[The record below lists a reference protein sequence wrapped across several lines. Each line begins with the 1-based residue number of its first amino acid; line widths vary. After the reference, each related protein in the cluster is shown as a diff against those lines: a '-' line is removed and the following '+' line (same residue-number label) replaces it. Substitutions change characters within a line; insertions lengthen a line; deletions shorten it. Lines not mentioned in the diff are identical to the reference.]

1 MSIKNELGKANSLLK
16 RLYKK
21 IRAEITDEQWQQFL
35 DEIKQKQLEADGRV
49 LEDVELEKTA
59 EANLMARI
67 LAHAQNKDK

>member
-21 IRAEITDEQWQQFL
+21 IRAEITDEQWQQYL

-49 LEDVELEKTA
+49 LEGVELEKTA

-67 LAHAQNKDK
+67 VAHAQRKGK